1 MDRWAWQATVH
12 RVTQSWTWLKQLS
25 MHACFTMFPW
35 CFRKLCGNL
44 ELMCNSVIFPT
55 SNNKKLA
62 LVGIFHVDH
71 LTFRSRLLVL
81 NGKRLYFRNCI
92 GSDALYL
99 CTYSTPTQ
107 EHWVLWAQHCVVGCG
122 HKSEGASICVWNSP
136 RMGPEGQQSKWGVGG
151 GASGGTLI
159 QLPEPRRHEQ
169 EEERG
174 WTGHTKAQ
182 RQRKR
187 QLNLSA
193 SLHPKGQVVPL
204 WHPHCIPGK
213 KNSSSSQGLCPQ
225 ASASSSG

>member
-1 MDRWAWQATVH
+1 MELPWAEKGVASQLVLVVKNLPANAGDARDTGLNPLLGRYLGVGHGNPLQYSYLEIPLDRGAWWATVH

-71 LTFRSRLLVL
+71 LTFKSRLLVL

-107 EHWVLWAQHCVVGCG
+107 EHWLSTMSPALCHGLWTQEWRSQH
-122 HKSEGASICVWNSP
+122 
-136 RMGPEGQQSKWGVGG
+136 
-151 GASGGTLI
+151 
-159 QLPEPRRHEQ
+159 
-169 EEERG
+169 
-174 WTGHTKAQ
+174 
-182 RQRKR
+182 
-187 QLNLSA
+187 
-193 SLHPKGQVVPL
+193 
-204 WHPHCIPGK
+204 
-213 KNSSSSQGLCPQ
+213 LC
-225 ASASSSG
+225 